1 MEFSK
6 HNWAMISETILLF
19 ASKCSFLASRPL
31 ILDIVIS
38 EYPGKSHK
46 CQEFHFYDVI
56 TLVLYSCGFGS
67 NRLQMIL
74 KFH

>member
-31 ILDIVIS
+31 ILDVVLS
-38 EYPGKSHK
+38 EYPGKSHNVRN
-46 CQEFHFYDVI
+46 FTFMMSS
-56 TLVLYSCGFGS
+56 L
-67 NRLQMIL
+67 
-74 KFH
+74 

>member
-31 ILDIVIS
+31 ILDVVLS
-38 EYPGKSHK
+38 EYPGKSHNVRN
-46 CQEFHFYDVI
+46 FIFMMSS
-56 TLVLYSCGFGS
+56 L
-67 NRLQMIL
+67 
-74 KFH
+74 